1 MLPLIRLAG
10 THPVRWKTLKSHRNP
25 GNQVL
30 TPGNWATIKV
40 SVYTKNSDKN
50 QMEMMHFTC
59 DKKILRSSGVKS
71 RGCYLILKNKPLC
84 ASNENTKL
92 VRSHLKVAF
101 TLFLNLS
108 QWFST
113 WFNLLMK
120 WLLNLIQELNEHTEL
135 L

>member
-10 THPVRWKTLKSHRNP
+10 THPVRQKTLKSHRNP

-30 TPGNWATIKV
+30 TPGNWAAIKV
-40 SVYTKNSDKN
+40 SVYTENWDK
-50 QMEMMHFTC
+50 TKWKRC
-59 DKKILRSSGVKS
+59 ISLVIKILRSSGIKS
-71 RGCYLILKNKPLC
+71 GGCYLILKNKPLC

-92 VRSHLKVAF
+92 VSSHLKVAF

-120 WLLNLIQELNEHTEL
+120 WLLNLIQEPNECTEML
-135 L
+135 